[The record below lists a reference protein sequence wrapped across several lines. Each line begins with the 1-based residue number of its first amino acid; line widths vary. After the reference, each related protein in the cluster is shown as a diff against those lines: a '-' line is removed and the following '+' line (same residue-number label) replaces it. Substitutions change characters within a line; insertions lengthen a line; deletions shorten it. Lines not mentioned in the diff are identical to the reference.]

1 MEEFQF
7 LKQYLSIES
16 SELFFVPE
24 MIRAE
29 QLKGQ
34 KETDYKKAE
43 HEKYKRVYENMSLNF
58 IGFAR
63 RILKR

>member
-34 KETDYKKAE
+34 KETDYKKRNMRSIKE
-43 HEKYKRVYENMSLNF
+43 YMKNMSLNF
-58 IGFAR
+58 KGFAR